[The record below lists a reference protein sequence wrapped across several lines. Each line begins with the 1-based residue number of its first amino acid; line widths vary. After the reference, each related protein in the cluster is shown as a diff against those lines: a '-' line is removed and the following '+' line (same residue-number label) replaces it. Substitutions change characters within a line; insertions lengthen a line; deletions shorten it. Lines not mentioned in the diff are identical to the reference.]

1 MTRIDQRET
10 VKRAGELVNRRLR
23 LAANNTE
30 EATANDSP
38 GRAEDDEIRQ
48 AAKAATPDKP
58 TKRGGDGGAPVAEA
72 PRQAPKDRVAHLH
85 QVDRKLKQV
94 EMLLS
99 VSKKVAAIESLDE
112 ILATLVEMTTWELG
126 AERGTLFLNDPQTG
140 ELYSRF
146 AQGTFQREIRI
157 LNTSG
162 IAGHV
167 FTAGEGVIIHNAY
180 SDERFNNSVD
190 EQTGY
195 TTKSILCTPVR
206 TVKAEIIGVIQCLN
220 KKEGEFTE
228 EDLHLLEEM
237 TTQAAVALQSTQFVE
252 KMKVKRAQEMEFLDI
267 VADVTSELDLGV
279 LLSKVMTEATRMLQA
294 DRSTLF
300 LNDEKTNELFSRVL
314 MGDAIGEIRLPNHL
328 GIAGAV
334 FTSGKSVNIPYAYA
348 DLRFNPA
355 FDKKTGYFTRSI
367 LCVPVV
373 NKNGK
378 TIGVTQVLNRRGG
391 PFTDE
396 DETRLKAFTAQ
407 AAIALENSKLFDDV
421 QNMKNYNESM
431 LESMSNGVV
440 TMNEDG
446 KIVTC
451 NAAGCRIMRVESAEI
466 LEKQAEEFF
475 TGPNA
480 WVMEKVKR
488 VDEAQ
493 AADISMDAEMEFGG
507 EKLSVNVTVLPLVS
521 AEQKKL
527 GSMVM
532 IEDISSEKRM
542 KSTMSRYMDPALA
555 DQLLEGGEDFLG
567 GKSGI
572 ATVLFSDVRGFTT
585 LTEEL
590 GAQGT
595 VELLNEYFT
604 IMVDCITREE
614 GMLDKFIGDA
624 IMAAF
629 GMPFPHDD
637 DEDRGVRAAISM
649 ITELWQWNTQRE
661 TRGQKPVDMGIGL
674 NTDTV
679 VSGNIGSP
687 KRMDYTMIGDGV
699 NLAARLE
706 SACKQYSARILISEN
721 TFKKLKGT
729 YRVRNIDLVVVK
741 GKTKPVS
748 VYEVLDFH
756 TDETFPNLMDNVNYF
771 NEGVKH
777 YRDANWEKS
786 VKAFNEALQANP
798 ADKLAKTYIERCEHL
813 KEEPPEGE
821 WDGIWVMKTK

>member
-555 DQLLEGGEDFLG
+555 DQ
-567 GKSGI
+567 
-572 ATVLFSDVRGFTT
+572 
-585 LTEEL
+585 
-590 GAQGT
+590 
-595 VELLNEYFT
+595 
-604 IMVDCITREE
+604 
-614 GMLDKFIGDA
+614 
-624 IMAAF
+624 
-629 GMPFPHDD
+629 
-637 DEDRGVRAAISM
+637 
-649 ITELWQWNTQRE
+649 
-661 TRGQKPVDMGIGL
+661 
-674 NTDTV
+674 
-679 VSGNIGSP
+679 
-687 KRMDYTMIGDGV
+687 
-699 NLAARLE
+699 
-706 SACKQYSARILISEN
+706 
-721 TFKKLKGT
+721 
-729 YRVRNIDLVVVK
+729 
-741 GKTKPVS
+741 
-748 VYEVLDFH
+748 
-756 TDETFPNLMDNVNYF
+756 
-771 NEGVKH
+771 
-777 YRDANWEKS
+777 
-786 VKAFNEALQANP
+786 
-798 ADKLAKTYIERCEHL
+798 
-813 KEEPPEGE
+813 PP
-821 WDGIWVMKTK
+821 